1 MKNFFQRETLFW
13 QTYYIRYLQF
23 SNKDKKVNNE
33 IRQIMWFFS
42 NHNQKQ
48 PVEVFYKKSK
58 KGFLN
63 NFPKLIGK
71 ILRLCHFF
79 NEVVGL
85 RPLTFLEKK
94 RLQNVAKILRTP
106 LQSISGWLLLL
117 KSTSYY
123 MTCARYFVKE
133 SIE

>member
-1 MKNFFQRETLFW
+1 
-13 QTYYIRYLQF
+13 
-23 SNKDKKVNNE
+23 
-33 IRQIMWFFS
+33 MWFFS
-42 NHNQKQ
+42 NHNRKQ
-48 PVEVFYKKSK
+48 PVEVFYKESK

-71 ILRLCHFF
+71 ILRLYHFF

-106 LQSISGWLLLL
+106 LQSISG
-117 KSTSYY
+117 
-123 MTCARYFVKE
+123 
-133 SIE
+133 